1 MTHTDTTRDGG
12 AVTLTEE
19 TARDRGAVLR
29 NRFPCWRKRRKEKMK
44 PAFNTE

>member
-12 AVTLTEE
+12 AVTLTE

-29 NRFPCWRKRRKEKMK
+29 NRFQK
-44 PAFNTE
+44 PPKNKQTTRF